1 MTIILMP
8 GSGISHAFGLTAEN
22 NSSAD
27 GGSLRTD
34 FRDLLSISFS
44 GDTARKNADTGR
56 SAIPDSALFKMLPPK
71 DTSLIK
77 DSVTVEDLKVIDTL
91 SAGIR
96 RDSLKRR
103 GDLDFPAIIDA
114 KDSTIEEFSNGKR
127 IIHYYGDVSVKY
139 GNLSLESAYMEYDLD
154 SKTVFATGIKDTA
167 GIMQGKPKMS
177 DGSSKYTMDSV
188 HYNFETRKSI
198 FRNMVTQE
206 QEGFLHGNMLKKM
219 PDNSINISGGIYT
232 TCDLDHPH
240 FHLQLTTAK
249 MVTEPNRVTV
259 FGPAYLVIA
268 DVPTPLFLP
277 FGFVPQNVKRSSGLL
292 IPSFTEEA
300 ARGFGMQGL
309 GYYFVFGDHFDA
321 SVTADLYSMG
331 SYNVMVE
338 SRYKKRYKYDGS
350 FGLNYSRNQVG
361 DYGTPD
367 FYSSKDFSLRWSHS
381 QDSKARPGTSFRASV
396 NFSSP
401 LNNRF
406 NSYEVQQ
413 SLQNQISSSVSY
425 SKTFADSPFS
435 ISANILHS
443 QNSLDSSYA
452 FTVPNFTLTMNR
464 IYPFRKKESAG
475 KAKFYEDISFS
486 YSASMDNK
494 INFKASEFGGEDFL
508 SKFKSG
514 LRHNFTIGLPTFNLF
529 KYIQFSPGVN
539 YGMNWYF
546 QNAEKY
552 YDQELNKVETE
563 YSDIFS
569 HFGITQEFSGSLS
582 MSTRLYGLFNFG
594 NRGKIR
600 KIRHMITPSLSF
612 NFRPEMGTP
621 ANGYRTLS
629 YVDINGIQHTTDYNI
644 YEGMIYGYPSKGKSA
659 ALGFSV
665 GNNLEAKVYSD
676 KDTTNGGLKNIP
688 LINSL
693 TLGGSYNFLADS
705 MKLSTISVN
714 MSTNIF
720 GSLGLSANAVLDPYA
735 IDYKGNRIAQ
745 FNIVKEGGYKIAR
758 LTNASLS
765 LSYQFSGKGE
775 RGGGRSEANNTEA
788 GGGGMGELIKKERVD
803 YKKVYFH
810 PVTGEYI
817 PGGWLYYLDPSAPWS
832 VNFNYNYSY
841 SKSYQYASDEL
852 KTIHNHMQ
860 TLGIS
865 GQIRLSRDLNVNMN
879 TGVDLTKLKLTTT
892 QLSATYD
899 LHCFL
904 ISFSWIPGGMWE
916 SWNFRISAKAS
927 ALADLL
933 QFKKSSSFWDRNNN
947 Y

>member
-1 MTIILMP
+1 LLIILLAALFP
-8 GSGISHAFGLTAEN
+8 FRWALSDRENDISIIEQSAFCPVPWISDTVRKET
-22 NSSAD
+22 D
-27 GGSLRTD
+27 TLR
-34 FRDLLSISFS
+34 L
-44 GDTARKNADTGR
+44 GKNAHRMEPG
-56 SAIPDSALFKMLPPK
+56 DSLGK
-71 DTSLIK
+71 DGDSLI
-77 DSVTVEDLKVIDTL
+77 TVVDTLRRPLIDTVGKIPGDSL
-91 SAGIR
+91 ALKLK
-96 RDSLKRR
+96 DSLK
-103 GDLDFPAIIDA
+103 GSLNFPVFSEA
-114 KDSTIEEFSNGKR
+114 KDSIIEDFKDGRR
-127 IIHYYGDVSVKY
+127 IFYYYGDVKVKY
-139 GNLSLESAYMEYDLD
+139 GNFSLDAAYMEYDLD
-154 SKTVFATGIKDTA
+154 TKTVFASGIKDTA
-167 GIMQGKPKMS
+167 GVLQGRPKMM
-177 DGSSKYTMDSV
+177 DGMSEYTMDTV
-188 HYNFETRKSI
+188 YYNFESRKAKI
-198 FRNMVTQE
+198 INMVTQE
-206 QEGFLHGNMLKKM
+206 QEGFLHGTLLKKM
-219 PDNSINISGGIYT
+219 PDNSINISKGIYT
-232 TCDLDHPH
+232 TCDMEHPH
-240 FHLQLTTAK
+240 FYLKLSSARS
-249 MVTEPNRVTV
+249 VNDPRITV
-259 FGPAYLVIA
+259 FGPAYLVIE
-268 DVPTPLFLP
+268 DVPTPFALP
-277 FGFVPQNVKRSSGLL
+277 FGFVPNQVTRTSGLL

-321 SVTADLYSMG
+321 TVTADIFSMG
-331 SYNVMVE
+331 SYNVVVE
-338 SRYKKRYKYDGS
+338 SRYKKRYKYDGT
-350 FGLNYSRNQVG
+350 FGFNYSRNQVG
-361 DYGTPD
+361 DFGTPD
-367 FYSSKDFSLRWSHS
+367 YYSSKDFSVKWSHS

-396 NFSSP
+396 NFSTP

-435 ISANILHS
+435 LSANILHS

-452 FTVPNFTLTMNR
+452 FTLPNFTFTMNT
-464 IYPFRKKESAG
+464 IYPFKSKDAAG
-475 KAKFYEDISFS
+475 KKRFYEEIALS
-486 YSASMDNK
+486 YNASLDNK
-494 INFKASEFGGEDFL
+494 INFKASEFGGPDFY

-514 LRHNFTIGLPTFNLF
+514 LRHNFTIKLPSFSLF
-529 KYIQFSPGVN
+529 KYINFSPGVN

-546 QNAEKY
+546 QTNEKH
-552 YDQELNKVETE
+552 YDQETNTVVTE
-563 YSDIFS
+563 QSNLFS
-569 HFGITQEFSGSLS
+569 HFGATQEFSGALS
-582 MSTRLYGLFNFG
+582 MSTRLYGLFNFSSTG
-594 NRGKIR
+594 RLR
-600 KIRHMITPSLSF
+600 KIRHMITPSVSF
-612 NFRPEMGTP
+612 SFRPELGTP

-629 YVDINGIQHTTDYNI
+629 YVDVNGVQQFVDYNI

-659 ALGFSV
+659 GLGFSV
-665 GNNLEAKVYSD
+665 GNNIEAKVYSD

-693 TLGGSYNFLADS
+693 TIGGSYNFLADS
-705 MKLSTISVN
+705 MRLSTISVS

-765 LSYQFSGKGE
+765 LTYQFSGKGE
-775 RGGGRSEANNTEA
+775 RRGGQSEANNKDA
-788 GGGGMGELIKKERVD
+788 GGGGGLGEVTKKERVD

-817 PGGWLYYLDPSAPWS
+817 PGGWLYYLDPSVPWS
-832 VNFNYNYSY
+832 LNLNYNYSY
-841 SKSYQYASDEL
+841 SKSYQYASEQL
-852 KTIHNHMQ
+852 KTVHNHMQ

-865 GQIRLSRDLNVNMN
+865 AQIRLSRDLNMNMN
-879 TGVDLTKLKLTTT
+879 TGMDLMKLKLTTT

-933 QFKKSSSFWDRNNN
+933 QYKKSSSYWDRNN